1 MNANSTG
8 SMLQGLV
15 GVYLLYLAYQLLK
28 GLMDGIQ
35 TTMPRW
41 LAILAIAAFA
51 GIGIMFLVK
60 AWKTWKKGRSDQDQN
75 PVEPKAEDSEKVPGE
90 NGPDEAKH

>member
-1 MNANSTG
+1 MNANSTR

-28 GLMDGIQ
+28 GLIDNIQ

-41 LAILAIAAFA
+41 VAILAIIAFA
-51 GIGIMFLVK
+51 GIGVVLLVN
-60 AWKTWKKGRSDQDQN
+60 AWRTWKRGRNDQDQP
-75 PVEPKAEDSEKVPGE
+75 PVELETENSETTSGKNGPGE
-90 NGPDEAKH
+90 